1 MSAPPPV
8 ALDSYA
14 SIVFMMS
21 KFTIVCSCPDELL
34 ISWID
39 DESLEFLVKLLAVW
53 CCYLVG
59 FDKIRDSRAKISIA
73 CLLQE
78 LLGGY

>member
-1 MSAPPPV
+1 MIDGFAMPNVSSLSLTMSAAPPPV

-21 KFTIVCSCPDELL
+21 KFTIVYSCPDELL

-39 DESLEFLVKLLAVW
+39 DESLEFLVKLLPA
-53 CCYLVG
+53 
-59 FDKIRDSRAKISIA
+59 
-73 CLLQE
+73 
-78 LLGGY
+78 